1 MLEDY
6 DAPDGEG
13 GICPKMDELLCEYV
27 DGTMDPTV
35 QDVFEECICADPVL
49 AERVH
54 ELRGTRSLLNRYGH
68 KLRHV
73 EPEDS
78 SCSSG
83 PQSKEES
90 ETPSSTS
97 SNPPLRRVR
106 MSTLVAAVAA
116 SLVVGMLAG
125 KAVFGA
131 ASEKQHVV
139 YKEYTPIHK
148 TISRSFDRQAV
159 HNTLSGSE
167 FSTQTYH
174 NIFDTSMHSTSSGGK

>member
-6 DAPDGEG
+6 NAPDGEG

-73 EPEDS
+73 QQDDS
-78 SCSSG
+78 LCSEQRSK
-83 PQSKEES
+83 KEEGGA
-90 ETPSSTS
+90 PS
-97 SNPPLRRVR
+97 SNPPLRRVK
-106 MSTLVAAVAA
+106 MSTLAAAVAT
-116 SLVVGMLAG
+116 SLVVGILAG
-125 KAVFGA
+125 KAMFGA
-131 ASEKQHVV
+131 ASQKQDIVQE
-139 YKEYTPIHK
+139 EYTPIHQ
-148 TISRSFDRQAV
+148 TISRSFDREAV
-159 HNTLSGSE
+159 HNTLSGSA

-174 NIFDTSMHSTSSGGK
+174 NIFDTSMNSASSDSK

>member
-6 DAPDGEG
+6 EAPDGEG

-73 EPEDS
+73 GQSNSPYLKQRGRRDDS
-78 SCSSG
+78 
-83 PQSKEES
+83 EV
-90 ETPSSTS
+90 PSS
-97 SNPPLRRVR
+97 PPPRQVR
-106 MSTLVAAVAA
+106 MSTLIAAVAA

-131 ASEKQHVV
+131 ASQKQNIAQ
-139 YKEYTPIHK
+139 KEYTPIHK
-148 TISRSFDRQAV
+148 PVPRSFNREAV
-159 HNTLSGSE
+159 HNTLSRSG

-174 NIFDTSMHSTSSGGK
+174 NIFDTSTNSTSSGRE